1 MSSTGDKLV
10 LLFVENKEPPLK
22 GDKVNCRRQEKAAW
36 ARWQCEA
43 LTEGFMEFYLPTA
56 VETEKLGNIL
66 GKLAQSGDVFCFT
79 GDLGAGKTL
88 MSRGISLALGV
99 AEEDVTSPTFAIM
112 NVYEGEAL
120 EVRHFD
126 LYRLNRPE
134 ELEDIGFDEYAGG
147 DGVTLIEWAELF
159 PDQLP
164 EEYMQVTLLL
174 DGAGRKAVLTAN
186 GERYEELLQEV
197 KQLADFSD

>member
-1 MSSTGDKLV
+1 
-10 LLFVENKEPPLK
+10 
-22 GDKVNCRRQEKAAW
+22 
-36 ARWQCEA
+36 
-43 LTEGFMEFYLPTA
+43 MEIYLPDA
-56 VETEKLGNIL
+56 AATERLGNVL
-66 GKLAQSGDVFCFT
+66 GKLARSGDVFCFT

-99 AEEDVTSPTFAIM
+99 AEDEVTSPTFAIM
-112 NVYEGEAL
+112 NVYDGSEL

-134 ELEDIGFDEYAGG
+134 ELEDIGFNEYAGG

-159 PDQLP
+159 AEELP
-164 EEYMQVTLLL
+164 EEYMQVTLLIE
-174 DGAGRKAVLTAN
+174 GAGRKAVLAPK

-197 KQLADFSD
+197 KQLADFSN

>member
-1 MSSTGDKLV
+1 
-10 LLFVENKEPPLK
+10 
-22 GDKVNCRRQEKAAW
+22 
-36 ARWQCEA
+36 
-43 LTEGFMEFYLPTA
+43 MEIYLPDAAT
-56 VETEKLGNIL
+56 TERLGNVL
-66 GKLAQSGDVFCFT
+66 GKLARSGDVFCFT

-99 AEEDVTSPTFAIM
+99 AEDEVTSPTFAIM
-112 NVYEGEAL
+112 NVYDGSEL

-134 ELEDIGFDEYAGG
+134 ELEDIGFNEYAGG

-159 PDQLP
+159 AEELP
-164 EEYMQVTLLL
+164 EEYMQVTLLIE
-174 DGAGRKAVLTAN
+174 GAGRKAVLAPK

-197 KQLADFSD
+197 KQFVDFSD

>member
-1 MSSTGDKLV
+1 
-10 LLFVENKEPPLK
+10 
-22 GDKVNCRRQEKAAW
+22 
-36 ARWQCEA
+36 
-43 LTEGFMEFYLPTA
+43 ME
-56 VETEKLGNIL
+56 
-66 GKLAQSGDVFCFT
+66 FCFT
-79 GDLGAGKTL
+79 GDLCAGKTL

-99 AEEDVTSPTFAIM
+99 AEDEVTSPTFAIM
-112 NVYEGEAL
+112 NVYEGEEM

-126 LYRLNRPE
+126 LYRLNRAE

-174 DGAGRKAVLTAN
+174 DGAGRKAVLTPK

-197 KQLADFSD
+197 KQLADFSY

>member
-1 MSSTGDKLV
+1 
-10 LLFVENKEPPLK
+10 
-22 GDKVNCRRQEKAAW
+22 
-36 ARWQCEA
+36 
-43 LTEGFMEFYLPTA
+43 MEIFLQTA

-112 NVYEGEAL
+112 NIYEGEEL

-147 DGVTLIEWAELF
+147 EGVTLIEWAELF
-159 PDQLP
+159 SDQLP
-164 EEYMQVTLLL
+164 EEYMQVTLLH
-174 DGAGRKAVLTAN
+174 DGAGRKAVFTPK

-197 KQLADFSD
+197 EKFADLSN